1 MLLIQIPTFLAIC
14 HIVCGC
20 NNIYC
25 ASVISNCLIDPSC
38 EDGNHGEE
46 ESCRQSFADCMG
58 IFFDD
63 CCNCIDMCPKGR
75 SKRRVTERTKSSV
88 AILDGLPENMFKELT
103 DSSDKTWESFTFPID
118 YDVRK
123 GKPKLAEQF
132 NYYLSSMYFMVVGWK
147 VSANIYFSL
156 WFQGRNGNH
165 KVTLCRLIA
174 LSFI

>member
-1 MLLIQIPTFLAIC
+1 MLLIHISTFLAIC

-118 YDVRK
+118 YDVGK

-132 NYYLSSMYFMVVGWK
+132 NYYLSSKYFMVVG
-147 VSANIYFSL
+147 
-156 WFQGRNGNH
+156 
-165 KVTLCRLIA
+165 
-174 LSFI
+174 